1 MIFPANILKQNGMRV
16 TESRK
21 AILAV
26 FIAQNKALSQP
37 ELEKQLAH
45 FDRVTIYRILNAFL
59 EKGILH
65 QVLDD
70 MGATKYALCS
80 EHCNEHEHQD
90 EHIHF
95 KCVSCDRLE
104 CIADI
109 QIPVIKLPKGY
120 IFQDANLL
128 VRGICESCQK

>member
-1 MIFPANILKQNGMRV
+1 MSPANILKQHKMRM

-21 AILAV
+21 SILAV
-26 FIAQNKALSQP
+26 FISQNKAIGQP

-45 FDRVTIYRILNAFL
+45 FDRVTIYRCLNAFL

-80 EHCNEHEHQD
+80 EHCTEHEHQD

-95 KCVSCDRLE
+95 KCVSCERLE
-104 CIADI
+104 CISDI
-109 QIPVIKLPKGY
+109 QIPAIKLPNGY
-120 IFQDANLL
+120 TFQDANLL
-128 VRGICESCQK
+128 VRGICKACQQ

>member
-1 MIFPANILKQNGMRV
+1 MLPTTILKQHGMRL

-21 AILAV
+21 SILSV
-26 FIAQNKALSQP
+26 FVSQNKAIGQP

-45 FDRVTIYRILNAFL
+45 FDRVTIYRSLNAFL

-80 EHCNEHEHQD
+80 EHCSEHEHQD

-95 KCVSCDRLE
+95 KCVACERLE
-104 CIADI
+104 CISDI

-120 IFQDANLL
+120 TFQDANLL
-128 VRGICESCQK
+128 VRGICETCQK

>member
-1 MIFPANILKQNGMRV
+1 MSPEKILKQHKMRL
-16 TESRK
+16 TKSRK

-26 FIAQNKALSQP
+26 FISQNKAIGQP

-45 FDRVTIYRILNAFL
+45 FDRVTIYRTLNAFL

-80 EHCNEHEHQD
+80 EHCSGHEHQD

-95 KCVSCDRLE
+95 KCVSCERLE

-109 QIPVIKLPKGY
+109 QIPIIKLPKGY
-120 IFQDANLL
+120 TFQDASLL
-128 VRGICESCQK
+128 VRGICETCQK